1 MFIYKYKKLIY
12 FFFIL
17 FIRSSIATI
26 QIDIDDLTID
36 QIRKINYLEKKGLKS
51 YILKNINK
59 ILGLGLGCLA
69 YLKKDSFENKPL
81 YLLGLLISI
90 SISNKILDSINEY
103 KMLGI
108 NKNNLEN
115 LIEKYNQNLINKTEP
130 EKKLKKLINNNDW
143 TNDTTFYLFF
153 SISFLYFFQECFGK
167 NLLYIKQID
176 IKNFNLEKLSN
187 NFIQRIKNMFNIKI
201 KDNNLNVKIPGIE
214 VKIDDE
220 KVEVNLFGSNIS
232 VNIK

>member
-1 MFIYKYKKLIY
+1 MLTFEYKKLIY
-12 FFFIL
+12 FFCIL
-17 FIRSSIATI
+17 FRSSISTI

-36 QIRKINYLEKKGLKS
+36 QIRKINYLEKKGLKN

-59 ILGLGLGCLA
+59 ILGLGLGFLA
-69 YLKKDSFENKPL
+69 YWKKDSFENKPL

-90 SISNKILDSINEY
+90 AATNKILDSIDEY
-103 KMLGI
+103 KLIGI
-108 NKNNLEN
+108 NKKNIED

-153 SISFLYFFQECFGK
+153 SISFLYLFQECFGK
-167 NLLYIKQID
+167 NLLYIKQND
-176 IKNFNLEKLSN
+176 IKNFNLEKISDD
-187 NFIQRIKNMFNIKI
+187 FVQGIKNMFNIKI
-201 KDNNLNVKIPGIE
+201 KDNNINVKIPGIAVNVDDNK
-214 VKIDDE
+214 VK
-220 KVEVNLFGSNIS
+220 VNLFGSNIS